1 MGSAIPADR
10 YRERQ
15 KTGREATKKQ
25 HEKKTISL
33 IGTMNVATEL
43 LTLKEQGFKCNH
55 TSREGQAPVPGQGA
69 GSWLHS
75 SGGLM
80 GKFSDTP
87 L

>member
-1 MGSAIPADR
+1 
-10 YRERQ
+10 
-15 KTGREATKKQ
+15 
-25 HEKKTISL
+25 
-33 IGTMNVATEL
+33 MNVATEL

-80 GKFSDTP
+80 GKCSDTP